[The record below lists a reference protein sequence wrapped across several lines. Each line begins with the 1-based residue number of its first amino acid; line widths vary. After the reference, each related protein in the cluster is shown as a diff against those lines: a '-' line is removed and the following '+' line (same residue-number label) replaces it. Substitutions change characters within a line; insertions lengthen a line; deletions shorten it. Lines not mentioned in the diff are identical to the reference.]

1 MTRWVV
7 IVEANLDDPSKE
19 DEFHSW
25 YEQVLVPDVLEFG
38 CLSVTRLRDRD
49 PAEGRGEFVTLFE
62 IETDDVDQSIRDMQA
77 FRAGRS
83 SFPGLSMVA
92 RAFYTKLSDHV
103 YQPYAFT
110 KRHNPGS

>member
-83 SFPGLSMVA
+83 SFPGLS
-92 RAFYTKLSDHV
+92 
-103 YQPYAFT
+103 P
-110 KRHNPGS
+110 NPPKEGVGLAS